1 MNNLALDKTMENVR
15 KCRDIKPVTTE
26 KRRNYFVLEQNDRT
40 TDFFTE
46 SLFTTEMRKLK
57 Y

>member
-15 KCRDIKPVTTE
+15 KCRYIKPVTTE